1 MRTFIFI
8 LISFVLFTGCAT
20 FQEPEFR
27 GSEGVKM
34 EKMDGQEISLS
45 AGVKVYNPNWFALKI
60 KPSTVEVYLEEQL
73 MGTVKLTKKV
83 KVKAK
88 QESSLSLPLLATLED
103 GAMFTALRYAKKDQV
118 KVRIK
123 GKVKG
128 GIFFLSKK
136 VEVDETQ
143 TVSGKDLNLGNK

>member
-1 MRTFIFI
+1 MRKFLFI
-8 LISFVLFTGCAT
+8 LIAFVLLTGCAT

-45 AGVKVYNPNWFALKI
+45 AGIKVYNPNWYALKI
-60 KPSTVEVYLEEQL
+60 KPSTVEVYLEDQL
-73 MGTVKLTKKV
+73 MGTVKLNKKV
-83 KVKAK
+83 KMKAK
-88 QESSLSLPLLATLED
+88 QESSLSLSLLATLED

-128 GIFFLSKK
+128 GVFFLSKK
-136 VEVDETQ
+136 VEVDETK
-143 TVSGKDLNLGNK
+143 TISGKDLNLGK

>member
-1 MRTFIFI
+1 MKKFLFI
-8 LISFVLFTGCAT
+8 LTAVVLLTGCAT

-45 AGVKVYNPNWFALKI
+45 AGVKVYNPNWYALKI
-60 KPSTVEVYLEEQL
+60 KPSTVEVYLEDQL

-83 KVKAK
+83 KMKAK
-88 QESSLSLPLLATLED
+88 QERSLSLSLYATLED

-118 KVRIK
+118 KLRIK

-136 VEVDETQ
+136 VEIDETK
-143 TVSGKDLNLGNK
+143 TVSGKDLNIGN

>member
-1 MRTFIFI
+1 MKKFLFI
-8 LISFVLFTGCAT
+8 LTAVVLLTGCAT

-27 GSEGVKM
+27 GLEGVKM

-45 AGVKVYNPNWFALKI
+45 AGVKVYNPNWYALKI
-60 KPSTVEVYLEEQL
+60 KPSTVEVYLEDQL
-73 MGTVKLTKKV
+73 MGTVKLNKKV
-83 KVKAK
+83 KLKAK
-88 QESSLSLPLLATLED
+88 QESSLSLSLLATLED

-136 VEVDETQ
+136 VEVDETK
-143 TVSGKDLNLGNK
+143 TISGKDLNIGK

>member
-1 MRTFIFI
+1 MKKFLFI
-8 LISFVLFTGCAT
+8 LTAVVLLTGCAT

-45 AGVKVYNPNWFALKI
+45 AGVKVYNPNWYALKI
-60 KPSTVEVYLEEQL
+60 KPSTVEVYLEDQL

-83 KVKAK
+83 KMKAK
-88 QESSLSLPLLATLED
+88 QESSLSLSLFATLED

-118 KVRIK
+118 KLRIK

-136 VEVDETQ
+136 VEIDETK
-143 TVSGKDLNLGNK
+143 TVSGKDLNIGN

>member
-1 MRTFIFI
+1 
-8 LISFVLFTGCAT
+8 
-20 FQEPEFR
+20 
-27 GSEGVKM
+27 
-34 EKMDGQEISLS
+34 
-45 AGVKVYNPNWFALKI
+45 
-60 KPSTVEVYLEEQL
+60 

-83 KVKAK
+83 KMKAK

-136 VEVDETQ
+136 VEIDETK
-143 TVSGKDLNLGNK
+143 TVSGKDLNIGN

>member
-1 MRTFIFI
+1 MKKFLFI
-8 LISFVLFTGCAT
+8 LIAFVLLTGCAT

-45 AGVKVYNPNWFALKI
+45 AGIKVYNPNWYALKI
-60 KPSTVEVYLEEQL
+60 KPSTVEVYLEDQL
-73 MGTVKLTKKV
+73 MGTVKLNKKV
-83 KVKAK
+83 KMKAK
-88 QESSLSLPLLATLED
+88 QESSLSLSLLATLED

-128 GIFFLSKK
+128 GVFFLSKK
-136 VEVDETQ
+136 VEVDETK
-143 TVSGKDLNLGNK
+143 TISGKDLNLGK

>member
-1 MRTFIFI
+1 MKKFLFI
-8 LISFVLFTGCAT
+8 LTAVVLLTGCAT

-45 AGVKVYNPNWFALKI
+45 AGVKVYNPNWYALKI
-60 KPSTVEVYLEEQL
+60 KPSTVEVYLEDQL

-83 KVKAK
+83 KMKAK

-136 VEVDETQ
+136 VEIDETK
-143 TVSGKDLNLGNK
+143 TVSGKDLNIGN

>member
-1 MRTFIFI
+1 MKKFLFI
-8 LISFVLFTGCAT
+8 LIAFVLLTGCAT

-45 AGVKVYNPNWFALKI
+45 AGIKVYNPNWYALKI
-60 KPSTVEVYLEEQL
+60 KPSTVEVYLEDQL
-73 MGTVKLTKKV
+73 MGTVKLNKKV
-83 KVKAK
+83 KMKAK
-88 QESSLSLPLLATLED
+88 QESLLSLSLLATLED

-136 VEVDETQ
+136 VEVDETK
-143 TVSGKDLNLGNK
+143 TISGKDLNLGK

>member
-1 MRTFIFI
+1 MKKFLFI
-8 LISFVLFTGCAT
+8 LTTFVLLTGCAT

-45 AGVKVYNPNWFALKI
+45 AGIKVYNPNWYALKI
-60 KPSTVEVYLEEQL
+60 KPSTVEVYLEDQL
-73 MGTVKLTKKV
+73 MGTVKLNKKV
-83 KVKAK
+83 KMKAK
-88 QESSLSLPLLATLED
+88 QESSLSLSLLATLED
-103 GAMFTALRYAKKDQV
+103 GAMFTALRYVKKDQV

-136 VEVDETQ
+136 VEVDETK
-143 TVSGKDLNLGNK
+143 TISGKDLNLGK

>member
-1 MRTFIFI
+1 MKKFLFI
-8 LISFVLFTGCAT
+8 LSAIVLLTGCAT

-34 EKMDGQEISLS
+34 DKMDGQEITLS
-45 AGVKVYNPNWFALKI
+45 ASVKVFNPNWYALKI
-60 KPSTVEVYLEEQL
+60 KPSTVEVYLEEKL
-73 MGTVKLTKKV
+73 MGTVQLTKKV
-83 KVKAK
+83 KMKGK
-88 QESSLSLPLLATLED
+88 QESSLSLHLLATLED
-103 GAMFTALRYAKKDQV
+103 GAMFAALRYATKDQV

-136 VEVDETQ
+136 VEIDETK
-143 TVSGKDLNLGNK
+143 TISGKDLNLGK

>member
-1 MRTFIFI
+1 MKKFLFI
-8 LISFVLFTGCAT
+8 LTAVVLLSGCAT

-45 AGVKVYNPNWFALKI
+45 AGVKVYNPNWYALKI
-60 KPSTVEVYLEEQL
+60 KPSTVEVYLEDQL
-73 MGTVKLTKKV
+73 MGTIKLTKKV
-83 KVKAK
+83 KMKAK

-136 VEVDETQ
+136 VEIDETK
-143 TVSGKDLNLGNK
+143 TVSGKDLNIGN

>member
-1 MRTFIFI
+1 MKKFLFI
-8 LISFVLFTGCAT
+8 LTAFVLLTGCAT

-34 EKMDGQEISLS
+34 DKMDGKEITLS
-45 AGVKVYNPNWFALKI
+45 ANVKVYNPNWYALKI
-60 KPSTVEVYLEEQL
+60 KPSTVDVYLEDKL
-73 MGTVKLTKKV
+73 MGTIELTKKV
-83 KVKAK
+83 KMKAK

-136 VEVDETQ
+136 VEIDETK
-143 TVSGKDLNLGNK
+143 TVSGKDLNIGN

>member
-1 MRTFIFI
+1 MKKFLFI
-8 LISFVLFTGCAT
+8 LTAVVLLTGCAT

-45 AGVKVYNPNWFALKI
+45 AGVKVYNPNWYALKI
-60 KPSTVEVYLEEQL
+60 KPSTVEVYLEDQL
-73 MGTVKLTKKV
+73 MGTIKLTKKV
-83 KVKAK
+83 KMKAK

-136 VEVDETQ
+136 VEIDETK
-143 TVSGKDLNLGNK
+143 TVSGKDLNIGN

>member
-1 MRTFIFI
+1 MKKFLFI
-8 LISFVLFTGCAT
+8 LTAFVLLTGCAT

-45 AGVKVYNPNWFALKI
+45 AGIKVYNPNWYALKI
-60 KPSTVEVYLEEQL
+60 KPSTVEVYLEDQL
-73 MGTVKLTKKV
+73 MGTVKLNKKV
-83 KVKAK
+83 KMKAK
-88 QESSLSLPLLATLED
+88 QESSLSLSLLATLED

-136 VEVDETQ
+136 VEVDETK
-143 TVSGKDLNLGNK
+143 TISGKDLNLGK

>member
-1 MRTFIFI
+1 MKKFLFI
-8 LISFVLFTGCAT
+8 LTAVVLLTGCAT

-60 KPSTVEVYLEEQL
+60 KPSTVEVYLEDQL

-83 KVKAK
+83 KMKAK
-88 QESSLSLPLLATLED
+88 QESSISLPLLATLED

-136 VEVDETQ
+136 VEIDETK
-143 TVSGKDLNLGNK
+143 TVSGKDLNIGN

>member
-1 MRTFIFI
+1 MKKFLFI
-8 LISFVLFTGCAT
+8 LTAVVLLTGCAT

-45 AGVKVYNPNWFALKI
+45 AGVKVYNPNWYALKI
-60 KPSTVEVYLEEQL
+60 KPSTVEVYLEDQL
-73 MGTVKLTKKV
+73 MGTIKLTKKV
-83 KVKAK
+83 KMKGK
-88 QESSLSLPLLATLED
+88 QETSLSLPLLSTLED
-103 GAMFTALRYAKKDQV
+103 GAMFTALRYATKDQV

-128 GIFFLSKK
+128 GVFFVSKK
-136 VEVDETQ
+136 MDVDETK
-143 TVSGKDLNLGNK
+143 TISGKDLNLGK

>member
-1 MRTFIFI
+1 MKKFLFI
-8 LISFVLFTGCAT
+8 LIAFVLLTGCAT

-45 AGVKVYNPNWFALKI
+45 AGIKVYNPNWYALKI
-60 KPSTVEVYLEEQL
+60 KPSTVEVYLEDQL
-73 MGTVKLTKKV
+73 MGTVKLNKKV
-83 KVKAK
+83 KMKAK
-88 QESSLSLPLLATLED
+88 QESSLSLSLLATLED

-136 VEVDETQ
+136 VEVDETK
-143 TVSGKDLNLGNK
+143 TISGKDLNLGK

>member
-1 MRTFIFI
+1 MRKFLFI
-8 LISFVLFTGCAT
+8 LIAFVLLTGCAT

-45 AGVKVYNPNWFALKI
+45 AGIKVYNPNWYALKI
-60 KPSTVEVYLEEQL
+60 KPSTVEVYLEDQL
-73 MGTVKLTKKV
+73 MGTVKLNKKV
-83 KVKAK
+83 KMKAK
-88 QESSLSLPLLATLED
+88 QESSLSLSLLATLED
-103 GAMFTALRYAKKDQV
+103 GAMFTALRYVKKDQV

-136 VEVDETQ
+136 VEVDETK
-143 TVSGKDLNLGNK
+143 TISGKDLNLGK

>member
-1 MRTFIFI
+1 MKKFLFI
-8 LISFVLFTGCAT
+8 LTAVVLLTGCAT

-45 AGVKVYNPNWFALKI
+45 AGVKVYNPNWYALKI
-60 KPSTVEVYLEEQL
+60 KPSTVEVYLEDQL
-73 MGTVKLTKKV
+73 MGTIKLTKKV
-83 KVKAK
+83 KMKAK

-118 KVRIK
+118 KLRIK

-136 VEVDETQ
+136 VEIDETK
-143 TVSGKDLNLGNK
+143 TVSGKDLNIGN